1 MFVLDTNHID
11 VLKFA
16 GPRCDLLRARLL
28 PVQAQVVTTIIT
40 VQENIEGWLA
50 KINNARTPI
59 PDAVRYYR
67 KLEDLLDFYTAWIIL
82 SFDER
87 AGQEFSRLKG
97 LRLRGVGVNDLKIA
111 AIALCH
117 GATVLTA
124 DTNHFER
131 IPGVDVQD
139 WLLDEP
145 SDEPPIP

>member
-1 MFVLDTNHID
+1 MLILDTNHVD
-11 VLKFA
+11 VLKYA

-28 PVQAQVVTTIIT
+28 PVHDQVVTTIIT

-50 KINNARTPI
+50 KINDSRTPI
-59 PDAVRYYR
+59 ADSVRYYR
-67 KLEDLLDFYTAWIIL
+67 KLEDLVNFYSAWTIL
-82 SFDER
+82 PFNEQ
-87 AGQEFSRLKG
+87 AAQEFSRLKG
-97 LRLRGVGVNDLKIA
+97 LRLRGVRVNDLKIA

-131 IPGVDVQD
+131 IAGLDVQN
-139 WLLDEP
+139 WLLAES